1 MLPLQLE
8 NKQTVSR
15 WLRRVRLLPLCLLCE
30 RTLQSELYPKQ
41 NIYFSNHNV
50 HIVLLQ
56 MAGSMCGVSS
66 PSSWP
71 HCCGTLLVPGAAAG
85 SWSPSLPPG
94 CSLSPAAGT
103 PGPQTFWFLPP
114 APLRPDGGQH
124 TASALMN
131 TTTQNTI
138 YITHFEAIHYWQ
150 SSVVAGHRAKTSL
163 K

>member
-15 WLRRVRLLPLCLLCE
+15 WLRCARLLLLCLLREC
-30 RTLQSELYPKQ
+30 TLLSELYPKL
-41 NIYFSNHNV
+41 NTYFSNHNV

-56 MAGSMCGVSS
+56 MADSLCGVSS

-71 HCCGTLLVPGAAAG
+71 HCCGTLLFPGAAAG
-85 SWSPSLPPG
+85 SWSLSLPPG
-94 CSLSPAAGT
+94 CSLSPVAET

-131 TTTQNTI
+131 TTTQETLS
-138 YITHFEAIHYWQ
+138 T
-150 SSVVAGHRAKTSL
+150 
-163 K
+163 